1 MATPGRLSDF
11 VSKGY
16 VSFASLQYLVLDE
29 ADRMMNLGFLPI
41 IEKLLWHSSMV
52 PQVNT
57 LAAMMSWALSIK

>member
-1 MATPGRLSDF
+1 MGPQKGCHILLATPGRLSDF

-41 IEKLLWHSSMV
+41 IEKLLRHPTMV
-52 PQVNT
+52 PQVKR
-57 LAAMMSWALSIK
+57 IF